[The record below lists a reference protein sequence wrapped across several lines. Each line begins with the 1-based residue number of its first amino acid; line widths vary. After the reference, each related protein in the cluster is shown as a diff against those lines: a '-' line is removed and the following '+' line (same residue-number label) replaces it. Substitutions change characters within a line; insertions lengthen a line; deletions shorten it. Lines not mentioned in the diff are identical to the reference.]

1 MVTRS
6 HWKGDK
12 YIMKTMY
19 PADNV
24 GKDGT
29 VYPTV
34 GEHIREASDVNIT
47 AESIA
52 GAITNNTDRAKV
64 CDALD
69 VTAEN
74 LKTAIVNLL
83 TGKTAY
89 FGGLDIGALTST
101 ELADIKT
108 HLGIV

>member
-1 MVTRS
+1 MNTT
-6 HWKGDK
+6 
-12 YIMKTMY
+12 YL
-19 PADNV
+19 ADNV

-34 GEHIREASDVNIT
+34 GEHIREASDGNSNLT

-74 LKTAIVNLL
+74 LKTAVVNLL

-89 FGGLDIGALTST
+89 FGGLDIEALTSA

-108 HLGIV
+108 YLGIRAKE

>member
-1 MVTRS
+1 
-6 HWKGDK
+6 
-12 YIMKTMY
+12 MKTMY
-19 PADNV
+19 PGDNV

-34 GEHIREASDVNIT
+34 GEHIREASGGNSNLT
-47 AESIA
+47 AEGIA
-52 GAITNNTDRAKV
+52 EAITNNTDRAKV

-74 LKTAIVNLL
+74 LKTAIINLL

-89 FGGLDIGALTST
+89 FGGLDVDTLTSS
-101 ELADIKT
+101 ELADIKSY
-108 HLGIV
+108 LGIV

>member
-1 MVTRS
+1 
-6 HWKGDK
+6 
-12 YIMKTMY
+12 MKTMY

-34 GEHIREASDVNIT
+34 GEHIRKTSGDNSNIT
-47 AESIA
+47 PEGIA
-52 GAITNNTDRAKV
+52 GVIVDNTDRAKV

-74 LKTAIVNLL
+74 LKTALINLL
-83 TGKTAY
+83 TGKTVY
-89 FGGLDIGALTST
+89 FGGLDGDALTSS
-101 ELADIKT
+101 ELADIKA
-108 HLGIV
+108 HLGIA

>member
-1 MVTRS
+1 MS
-6 HWKGDK
+6 
-12 YIMKTMY
+12 KTMY

-34 GEHIREASDVNIT
+34 GEHIRKTSGDSNIT
-47 AESIA
+47 ADGIK
-52 GAITNNTDRAKV
+52 GAIKNNTERGKV
-64 CDALD
+64 CSALD
-69 VTAEN
+69 VTASE

-83 TGKTAY
+83 TGKTMY
-89 FGGLDIGALTST
+89 FGGLDSDKLTT
-101 ELADIKT
+101 NELADIKA

>member
-1 MVTRS
+1 
-6 HWKGDK
+6 
-12 YIMKTMY
+12 MY

-34 GEHIREASDVNIT
+34 GEHIREASGGNSNTTPEGIC
-47 AESIA
+47 
-52 GAITNNTDRAKV
+52 GAIENNTDRAKV

-69 VTAEN
+69 VSGAE

-83 TGKTAY
+83 TGQTAY
-89 FGGLDIGALTST
+89 FGGLDVDALSSS
-101 ELADIKT
+101 ELAEIKG

>member
-1 MVTRS
+1 
-6 HWKGDK
+6 
-12 YIMKTMY
+12 MKTMY

-34 GEHIREASDVNIT
+34 GEHIRETSGDFNVT
-47 AESIA
+47 PEDIA
-52 GAITNNTDRAKV
+52 GAIKNNTDRAKV

-69 VTAEN
+69 VTGTE

-89 FGGLDIGALTST
+89 FGGLDVDKLTNS
-101 ELADIKT
+101 ELADIKAY
-108 HLGIV
+108 LGIV

>member
-1 MVTRS
+1 
-6 HWKGDK
+6 
-12 YIMKTMY
+12 MKTMY

-34 GEHIREASDVNIT
+34 GEHIRETSGGNSNLT
-47 AESIA
+47 AKDIA
-52 GAITNNTDRAKV
+52 GAIVDNTDRAKA

-89 FGGLDIGALTST
+89 FGGLDIGVLTSS
-101 ELADIKT
+101 ELAGIKAY
-108 HLGIV
+108 LGIV

>member
-1 MVTRS
+1 M
-6 HWKGDK
+6 KG
-12 YIMKTMY
+12 IMKTMY
-19 PADNV
+19 PADNI

-34 GEHIREASDVNIT
+34 GEHIREASDVNSTIT
-47 AESIA
+47 AEGIA

-74 LKTAIVNLL
+74 LKTAIINLL

-89 FGGLDIGALTST
+89 FGGLDIDALTSS
-101 ELADIKT
+101 ELADIKSY
-108 HLGIV
+108 LGIV

>member
-1 MVTRS
+1 
-6 HWKGDK
+6 
-12 YIMKTMY
+12 MKQMY

-24 GKDGT
+24 GKNGT

-34 GEHIREASDVNIT
+34 GEHIREASDVNSNLT
-47 AESIA
+47 AESVA
-52 GAITNNTDRAKV
+52 GAITNNTDIAKV

-74 LKTAIVNLL
+74 LKTAIINLL

-89 FGGLDIGALTST
+89 FGGLDVEALTSS
-101 ELADIKT
+101 ELANIKSY
-108 HLGIV
+108 LGIV

>member
-1 MVTRS
+1 
-6 HWKGDK
+6 
-12 YIMKTMY
+12 MY
-19 PADNV
+19 LADNV

-34 GEHIREASDVNIT
+34 GEHIREASDGNSNIT
-47 AESIA
+47 PEGIA
-52 GAITNNTDRAKV
+52 GAIMDNTDRAKV

-74 LKTAIVNLL
+74 LKTAVVNLL

-89 FGGLDIGALTST
+89 FGGLDIEALTST

-108 HLGIV
+108 YLGISVKE

>member
-1 MVTRS
+1 
-6 HWKGDK
+6 
-12 YIMKTMY
+12 MKTMY

-34 GEHIREASDVNIT
+34 GEHIRKTNGVTS
-47 AESIA
+47 ESITV
-52 GAITNNTDRAKV
+52 AIKDNTDRTKV

-74 LKTAIVNLL
+74 LKKAIINLL

-89 FGGLDIGALTST
+89 FGGLDIDALTSS
-101 ELADIKT
+101 ELADIKAY
-108 HLGIV
+108 LGTV

>member
-1 MVTRS
+1 
-6 HWKGDK
+6 
-12 YIMKTMY
+12 MKTIY

-29 VYPTV
+29 VYPTI
-34 GEHIREASDVNIT
+34 GEHIRETSGGNSGIT
-47 AESIA
+47 AEDIA
-52 GAITNNTDRAKV
+52 GAIVDNTDRAKV

-89 FGGLDIGALTST
+89 FGGLDVDELTSS
-101 ELADIKT
+101 ELADIKAY
-108 HLGIV
+108 LGIV

>member
-1 MVTRS
+1 MNE
-6 HWKGDK
+6 
-12 YIMKTMY
+12 TMY

-34 GEHIREASDVNIT
+34 GEHIRKSTTSDVT

-52 GAITNNTDRAKV
+52 KAIKDNTDRGKV
-64 CDALD
+64 CSALD
-69 VTAEN
+69 VTSSE
-74 LKTAIVNLL
+74 LKTAIINLL

-89 FGGLDIGALTST
+89 FGGLDIDKLTTS
-101 ELADIKT
+101 ELVSIKVY
-108 HLGIV
+108 LGIV

>member
-1 MVTRS
+1 
-6 HWKGDK
+6 
-12 YIMKTMY
+12 MY

-24 GKDGT
+24 GKNGT

-34 GEHIREASDVNIT
+34 GEHIREASDVNSNLT
-47 AESIA
+47 AESVA
-52 GAITNNTDRAKV
+52 GAITNNTDIAKV

-74 LKTAIVNLL
+74 LKTAIINLL

-89 FGGLDIGALTST
+89 FGGLDVEALTSS
-101 ELADIKT
+101 ELANIKSY
-108 HLGIV
+108 LGIV

>member
-1 MVTRS
+1 
-6 HWKGDK
+6 
-12 YIMKTMY
+12 MKTMY

-29 VYPTV
+29 VYPTI
-34 GEHIREASDVNIT
+34 GEHIRKTSGNNSDIT
-47 AESIA
+47 SEDIA
-52 GAITNNTDRAKV
+52 GAIEDNADRAKV

-74 LKTAIVNLL
+74 LKLAIVNLL

-89 FGGLDIGALTST
+89 FGGLDVGALTSS
-101 ELADIKT
+101 ELADIKAY
-108 HLGIV
+108 LGTV

>member
-1 MVTRS
+1 MS
-6 HWKGDK
+6 E
-12 YIMKTMY
+12 TMY

-34 GEHIREASDVNIT
+34 GEHIRKTSGASDIT
-47 AESIA
+47 TDDIV
-52 GAITNNTDRAKV
+52 GAIKDNTDRGKV
-64 CDALD
+64 CSALD
-69 VTAEN
+69 VTAGE

-89 FGGLDIGALTST
+89 FGGLDADELTSS
-101 ELADIKT
+101 ELADIKAY
-108 HLGIV
+108 LGIV

>member
-1 MVTRS
+1 
-6 HWKGDK
+6 
-12 YIMKTMY
+12 MKTMY

-34 GEHIREASDVNIT
+34 GEHIREASDGNSNLT
-47 AESIA
+47 AEGIA
-52 GAITNNTDRAKV
+52 EAITNNTDRVKV

-89 FGGLDIGALTST
+89 FGGLDVDALTSS
-101 ELADIKT
+101 ELGEIKSY
-108 HLGIV
+108 LGIV